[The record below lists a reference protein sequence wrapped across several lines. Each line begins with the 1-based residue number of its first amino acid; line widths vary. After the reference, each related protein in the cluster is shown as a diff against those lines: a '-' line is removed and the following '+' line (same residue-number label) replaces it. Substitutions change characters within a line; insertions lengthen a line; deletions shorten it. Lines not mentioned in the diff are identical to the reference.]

1 MEIQR
6 VKLSELK
13 HDKKNARKH
22 DKRNIDE
29 IKKSLQK
36 NPQYRPFVVQK
47 STGRILVG
55 NGMYQAMKELG
66 ITEGWAEYRDL
77 SDEEATVLALSD
89 NRTAE
94 LAEWDTAVLKTLF
107 EDMGPDIDVP
117 GWDTSE
123 IEEFFHLPSDGVK
136 TEIIEDEAPEPQ
148 PEAISKL
155 GDIWLLGKHRLM
167 CGDSTK
173 AEDVEALMSGAKAD
187 MVFTDPPYNVDY
199 SSKNTYLNAV
209 SRGNRIQTPIE
220 NDHYDTDSEIA
231 EKVWRPAF
239 ANMRAV
245 AEPHCSIYCTMP
257 QGGAHMMMMMM
268 MASASWQ
275 VKHELIWLKNNHVL
289 GRVDYL
295 YKHEPILFGWA
306 EKHRFYGNG
315 EFCKSVWEIP
325 KPQKSDLHPT
335 MKPIR
340 LVVNALL
347 NSSQTGETVLDLFGG
362 SGSTLIACEQ
372 TGRTCYM
379 MELAP
384 HYVDVIIRRWQSLTG
399 GKAIHEKTGEIFPG

>member
-1 MEIQR
+1 MDLKK

-13 HDKKNARKH
+13 PDKKNARKH

-29 IKKSLQK
+29 IKRSLQK

-66 ITEGWAEYRDL
+66 ITEGWVEYRDL

-94 LAEWDTAVLKTLF
+94 LAEWDTAVLKNLF

-123 IEEFFHLPSDGVK
+123 IEEFFSLSSDGVK

-173 AEDVEALMSGAKAD
+173 AEDACALMGGTEAD
-187 MVFTDPPYNVDY
+187 MAFTDPPWNVDY
-199 SSKNTYLNAV
+199 GNVKSNKRQGDKPRTILN
-209 SRGNRIQTPIE
+209 
-220 NDHYDTDSEIA
+220 DSMSTEQFKSFLDA
-231 EKVWRPAF
+231 AF
-239 ANMRAV
+239 
-245 AEPHCSIYCTMP
+245 CTMKHSLR
-257 QGGAHMMMMMM
+257 GGGMVYVVMSAQEWGSLMCSLASSGFHW
-268 MASASWQ
+268 ASTIIWKKDTFVLSRKDYHTQYEPIWYGWEDSASR
-275 VKHELIWLKNNHVL
+275 VCPLKD
-289 GRVDYL
+289 RTQSD
-295 YKHEPILFGWA
+295 
-306 EKHRFYGNG
+306 
-315 EFCKSVWEIP
+315 VWDVPRP
-325 KPQKSDLHPT
+325 KKSDEHPT
-335 MKPIR
+335 MKPIA
-340 LVVNALL
+340 LVARAIE
-347 NSSQTGETVLDLFGG
+347 NSSEKGASVLDLFGG

-379 MELAP
+379 MELSP
-384 HYVDVIIRRWQSLTG
+384 HYVDVIIRRWQALTG
-399 GKAIHEKTGEIFPG
+399 GTAIHEKTGEVFPG

>member
-1 MEIQR
+1 MDIKK

-13 HDKKNARKH
+13 PDKKNARKH

-29 IKKSLQK
+29 IKRSLQK

-66 ITEGWAEYRDL
+66 ITEGWVEYRDL

-94 LAEWDTAVLKTLF
+94 LAEWNTAVLKNLF
-107 EDMGPDIDVP
+107 EDIGPDIDVP

-123 IEEFFHLPSDGVK
+123 IEEFFNLPSDGVK

-173 AEDVEALMSGAKAD
+173 VEDADVLMGGTEAD
-187 MVFTDPPYNVDY
+187 MAFTDPPWNVNY
-199 SSKNTYLNAV
+199 GHVKNNNQQGYKPRTILND
-209 SRGNRIQTPIE
+209 SMP
-220 NDHYDTDSEIA
+220 TDQFKSFMDA
-231 EKVWRPAF
+231 AF
-239 ANMRAV
+239 
-245 AEPHCSIYCTMP
+245 CTMKHSLR
-257 QGGAHMMMMMM
+257 GGGMVYVVMSAQEWGNLMCSL
-268 MASASWQ
+268 ASSGFHWASTI
-275 VKHELIWLKNNHVL
+275 IWRKDTFVL
-289 GRVDYL
+289 SRKDYHTQ
-295 YKHEPILFGWA
+295 YEPIWYGWEDSA
-306 EKHRFYGNG
+306 ARVCPLKDRTQ
-315 EFCKSVWEIP
+315 SDVWDVPRP
-325 KPQKSDLHPT
+325 KKSDEHPT
-335 MKPIR
+335 MKPIA
-340 LVVNALL
+340 LVARAIE
-347 NSSQTGETVLDLFGG
+347 NSSEKGANVLDLFGG

-384 HYVDVIIRRWQSLTG
+384 HYVDVIIRRWQALTG